1 MGMGMGKGIGLGLGL
16 GLGLG
21 WAWGKGAMAPPQC
34 SGSRIQRAYSS
45 GGLVST
51 LRARVRGEVGRIGS
65 RGVASRAPLGLGS
78 G

>member
-1 MGMGMGKGIGLGLGL
+1 MRLGV

-21 WAWGKGAMAPPQC
+21 WAWAWGWAWGWGEGAMAPPQC

-65 RGVASRAPLGLGS
+65 RELASRALLGLGS